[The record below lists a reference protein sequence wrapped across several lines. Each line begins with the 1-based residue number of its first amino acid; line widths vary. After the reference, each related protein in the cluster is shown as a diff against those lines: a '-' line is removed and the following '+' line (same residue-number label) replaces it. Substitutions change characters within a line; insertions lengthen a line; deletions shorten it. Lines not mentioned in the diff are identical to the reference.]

1 MEHKTQYSR
10 GGLGW
15 EGRETGE
22 STTGKQKWEQP
33 GLLAHP
39 QLRFPYL
46 DVSVA
51 RCRIYDSGNL
61 VSHSYLFYPPPFFLS
76 LSLLFLQCHC
86 PTFFCSSHESHVCT
100 FTFGNFFLFLI
111 SPFALFRTRLGDGVY
126 LWNFFWNRGPKLW
139 NLQLQIA
146 NPCKALAIN
155 CNRITDCV
163 RPISF
168 ASTRRYLTFQDSKSF
183 FF

>member
-1 MEHKTQYSR
+1 MRRTRNRREYYWKAEMRAAGPSR
-10 GGLGW
+10 
-15 EGRETGE
+15 
-22 STTGKQKWEQP
+22 SPATTFPVSRRFCGKVQDLRLWQP
-33 GLLAHP
+33 RLPFLSF
-39 QLRFPYL
+39 L
-46 DVSVA
+46 
-51 RCRIYDSGNL
+51 
-61 VSHSYLFYPPPFFLS
+61 PPSPFFLS

-111 SPFALFRTRLGDGVY
+111 SPFALFKTRLGDGVY

>member
-1 MEHKTQYSR
+1 MAVLGEKDAKQERVLLESR
-10 GGLGW
+10 N
-15 EGRETGE
+15 E
-22 STTGKQKWEQP
+22 SSRAFSLTRNYVSRISTFLWQGAGFTT
-33 GLLAHP
+33 LATSSP
-39 QLRFPYL
+39 IPIF
-46 DVSVA
+46 
-51 RCRIYDSGNL
+51 
-61 VSHSYLFYPPPFFLS
+61 FTPPPLFLS

-111 SPFALFRTRLGDGVY
+111 SPFALFKTRLGDGVY